1 LQDIDAAIGL
11 PPISAAMADLLGT
24 GAGRSGGITPGR
36 VLVIADGSLA
46 GLVALAIASEETV
59 RRENVG
65 VAEPPVVWLP
75 SMGSEAAQ
83 ADRAV
88 RRQAEA
94 YGAVYVGMG
103 AGSGV
108 ASIDGGA
115 PGPTRTATLIQAGTL
130 ALANVCRRVVWP
142 VQDGGETPDD
152 LASVESI
159 GRELDRALLAGRLVS
174 LEAPEAGLPEVR
186 FETPFVDL
194 SDRQLA
200 ELADDLAVPV
210 ETCRWWGA
218 RRGPRGRRGARWG
231 ACAAAGGGA
240 ESRFSLGR
248 NAFRG
253 TLAPGRIREA
263 TRDER
268 CTTDDRGCG
277 RLCGSGG
284 RRR

>member
-1 LQDIDAAIGL
+1 MGPDA
-11 PPISAAMADLLGT
+11 
-24 GAGRSGGITPGR
+24 
-36 VLVIADGSLA
+36 
-46 GLVALAIASEETV
+46 E
-59 RRENVG
+59 
-65 VAEPPVVWLP
+65 
-75 SMGSEAAQ
+75 Q

-103 AGSGV
+103 AGAGV
-108 ASIDGGA
+108 TPSDGGT
-115 PGPTRTATLIQAGTL
+115 PGAARTATLIEAGTL
-130 ALANVCRRVVWP
+130 ALANGCRRVIWP

-218 RRGPRGRRGARWG
+218 GVGPAAAERARWG
-231 ACAAAGGGA
+231 
-240 ESRFSLGR
+240 RVLP
-248 NAFRG
+248 
-253 TLAPGRIREA
+253 LAVG
-263 TRDER
+263 
-268 CTTDDRGCG
+268 
-277 RLCGSGG
+277 
-284 RRR
+284 